1 MAWFCIYTEVKQNKE
16 KADEN
21 IRRHVVSAEMEQSRP
36 NLVRSDAFC
45 CCDGRKDARAA
56 AGEAATGP
64 REAIIVP
71 IAIIGAVAFNRKY
84 L

>member
-1 MAWFCIYTEVKQNKE
+1 MALRGG
-16 KADEN
+16 AG
-21 IRRHVVSAEMEQSRP
+21 A
-36 NLVRSDAFC
+36 AGG
-45 CCDGRKDARAA
+45 GRGAGTA